1 MKVLD
6 LDLGP
11 SGSLD
16 AVRIVAVL
24 ARQSLVFA
32 GQCEVGQ
39 RVMLESCL
47 VEFGD
52 LKFLA
57 VVFQVAA
64 SAVRLAACDIE
75 RTGVIAMLLLDPF
88 GDLGM
93 AVQAFETAFPDS
105 EVVAGGALGGAF
117 KVLVNP

>member
-11 SGSLD
+11 YGSLD
-16 AVRIVAVL
+16 AVRIVAFL

-39 RVMLESCL
+39 RVMLEPWL

-52 LKFLA
+52 LEFLA

-64 SAVRLAACDIE
+64 GTVGLA
-75 RTGVIAMLLLDPF
+75 
-88 GDLGM
+88 
-93 AVQAFETAFPDS
+93 S
-105 EVVAGGALGGAF
+105 
-117 KVLVNP
+117 